1 MPPVNTGRR
10 AADDQA
16 AFPMREVVLGALV
29 PALLFSIAVGVVLP
43 LIPTSAIRL
52 DAGLA
57 TAGFVASL
65 LPLGKMLADVP
76 AGALASR
83 IGDHRSMLVAAV
95 LGLLAF
101 AGMALA
107 GDLWVL
113 GASVLVL
120 GAATAL
126 FQLGRHAYLTEITP
140 VDRRARV
147 LSTLGGVQRLGY
159 FVGPFLGA
167 AVIVSSSLGPAY
179 WAGAACMVVT
189 LAVLVLTGASRSG
202 GAGDGSQVPL
212 RAIVRSHHKLF
223 VRLGTATLLVG
234 AVRGA
239 RQTVVPLWGEYLG
252 LDPETI
258 SIIFGISGAL
268 DMLLFYPGG
277 KVMDRYGRLWVAI
290 PSMLV
295 MGVAMGLMPFTESA
309 TTLCLAGVLLGL
321 GNGVGSGII
330 MTLAADVAP
339 AEGRSSFLGVWRL
352 SQDLGESV
360 GPLVIAAGTAFG
372 SLALGIW
379 FAASL
384 GGASSAA
391 LARWVPRFSVHA
403 NGTTRRRAAE
413 QLRDG

>member
-1 MPPVNTGRR
+1 MPPVNTGRP
-10 AADDQA
+10 AAEPA
-16 AFPMREVVLGALV
+16 AFPLREVVLGALV

-43 LIPTSAIRL
+43 LIPASAIRL
-52 DAGLA
+52 DADLA
-57 TAGFVASL
+57 TAGFVAAL
-65 LPLGKMLADVP
+65 LPGGKMLADVP

-83 IGDHRSMLVAAV
+83 IGDQRSMVVAAL
-95 LGLLAF
+95 LGLAAF
-101 AGMALA
+101 AGTALA
-107 GDLWVL
+107 GRLWVL
-113 GASVLVL
+113 SASVLVL

-126 FQLGRHAYLTEITP
+126 FQLARHAYLTEITP

-147 LSTLGGVQRLGY
+147 MSTLGGVQRLGY

-167 AVIVSSSLGPAY
+167 LVIVSSSLGPAY
-179 WAGAACMVVT
+179 WMGAGFMVATV
-189 LAVLVLTGASRSG
+189 AVLLLSRGSRRAA
-202 GAGDGSQVPL
+202 AGDAGQVLSL
-212 RAIVRSHHKLF
+212 RAIVRTHRKLF

-252 LDPETI
+252 LDPQTI
-258 SIIFGISGAL
+258 SVIFGLSGAL

-295 MGVAMGLMPFTESA
+295 MGVAMALIPFTGSA
-309 TTLCLAGVLLGL
+309 ETLCLASLLLGL

-330 MTLAADVAP
+330 MTISADVAP

-360 GPLVIAAGTAFG
+360 GPLLIAAGTALG
-372 SLALGIW
+372 SLAVGIW
-379 FAASL
+379 VAASL

-403 NGTTRRRAAE
+403 NQTTRRQAAE
-413 QLRDG
+413 RLVDG

>member
-1 MPPVNTGRR
+1 
-10 AADDQA
+10 
-16 AFPMREVVLGALV
+16 MREVVLGALL

-65 LPLGKMLADVP
+65 LPVGKMLADVP

-83 IGDHRSMLVAAV
+83 IGDHRSMLVASV
-95 LGLLAF
+95 LGLGAF
-101 AGMALA
+101 AGTALA
-107 GDLWVL
+107 RDLWVL
-113 GASVLVL
+113 AASVLVL

-126 FQLGRHAYLTEITP
+126 FQLARHAYLTEITP

-159 FVGPFLGA
+159 LVGPFLGA
-167 AVIVSSSLGPAY
+167 LVIVSSSLEPAY
-179 WAGAACMVVT
+179 WLGAGCMVATIVV
-189 LAVLVLTGASRSG
+189 VLLTGGSVNGDAESG
-202 GAGDGSQVPL
+202 GAPLSLGS
-212 RAIVRSHHKLF
+212 IVRSHRRLF

-258 SIIFGISGAL
+258 SVVFGLSGAL

-277 KVMDRYGRLWVAI
+277 KVMDRFGRLWVAI
-290 PSMLV
+290 PSMLL
-295 MGVAMGLMPFTESA
+295 MGLAMALIPFTDSA
-309 TTLCLAGVLLGL
+309 TTLCLAALLLGV

-360 GPLVIAAGTAFG
+360 GPLVIAAGTALG
-372 SLALGIW
+372 SLAVGIW
-379 FAASL
+379 VAASL

-391 LARWVPRFSVHA
+391 LGRWVPRFSVHA
-403 NGTTRRRAAE
+403 NLTTRRRAAE
-413 QLRDG
+413 PQVEGARDG